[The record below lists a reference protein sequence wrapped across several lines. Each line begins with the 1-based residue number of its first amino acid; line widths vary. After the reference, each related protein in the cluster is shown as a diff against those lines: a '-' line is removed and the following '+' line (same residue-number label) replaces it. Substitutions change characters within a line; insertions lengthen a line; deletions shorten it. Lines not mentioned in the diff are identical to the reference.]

1 MLEPTDLV
9 VAKTLI
15 RVIGVLTVAARPN
28 NSLEAA
34 SLLDKVMAFVIKN
47 NKAIDDRIT
56 QLTGEVTEEMLAEI
70 EGTAV
75 SNLDREPRTGA
86 GSLD

>member
-15 RVIGVLTVAARPN
+15 RVLGVLAVLAKDDN
-28 NSLEAA
+28 LEAA
-34 SLLDKVMAFVIKN
+34 SFIEDALAIVIKN
-47 NKAIDDRIT
+47 NQAVGERIN
-56 QLTGEVTEEMLAEI
+56 QLTDEVTQEILAEV